1 MKIQLLTGDANERY
15 RVTHKQE
22 ILRLLHGIIEARSL
36 AALYWDPHQDPVLS
50 TLLAADPQHGE
61 LILERGP
68 DSQGASRMLDRPSVV
83 CATHYE
89 KVHIQFEGL
98 HPRAATHEGIPALR
112 VDFPGELL
120 RMQRREYYR
129 LTTSV
134 IKPVKC
140 LINQDGKFVDT
151 TVLDIS
157 VGGLGI
163 LSMAEG
169 SEIKAGDVY
178 HGCRIALPNAGEYAI
193 SLQVC
198 TTFELTLKNGKTSLR
213 AGCQF
218 IDLPPSVETEI
229 QRFINRVDRE
239 RRSRYF

>member
-1 MKIQLLTGDANERY
+1 MKIQLLSGDGNERY

-22 ILRLLHGIIEARSL
+22 ILRLLRGIADAR
-36 AALYWDPHQDPVLS
+36 ALVAVYWDPHQDPVLS
-50 TLLAADPQHGE
+50 SLLVVDPQRGD
-61 LILERGP
+61 LVLEQGP
-68 DSQGASRMLDRPSVV
+68 SHLTSNRLLESASVV
-83 CATHYE
+83 CATTFE
-89 KVHIQFEGL
+89 KVHIQFDGA
-98 HPRAATHEGIPALR
+98 HPQAVSHEGRPALR
-112 VDFPGELL
+112 LDFPAELL

-134 IKPVKC
+134 VKPVKC

-151 TVLDIS
+151 TVVDIS

-169 SEIKAGDVY
+169 VEIKAGDAY
-178 HGCRIALPNAGEYAI
+178 HGCRIALPNAGEYAV

-198 TTFELTLKNGKTSLR
+198 TTYELTLKNGKTSLR

-229 QRFINRVDRE
+229 QRYINRVDRE

>member
-1 MKIQLLTGDANERY
+1 MKLLLLSSDGDTRY
-15 RVTHKQE
+15 QVTHKQE
-22 ILRLLHGIIEARSL
+22 ILRILKGIMAARSTV
-36 AALYWDPHQDPVLS
+36 AIYWDHHQDPAISSLIDVNPQKGELFLES
-50 TLLAADPQHGE
+50 GPSALAADRVVE
-61 LILERGP
+61 
-68 DSQGASRMLDRPSVV
+68 SRQVTCVTSF
-83 CATHYE
+83 E
-89 KVHIQFEGL
+89 KVHIQFAGD
-98 HPRAATHEGIPALR
+98 HPSSANHNGANCIKLAL
-112 VDFPGELL
+112 PSELL
-120 RMQRREYYR
+120 RIQRREYYR

-151 TVLDIS
+151 TVVDIS

-163 LSMAEG
+163 LSMADG
-169 SEIKAGDVY
+169 VEIKAGDVY
-178 HGCRIALPNAGEYAI
+178 HGCRIALPNAGEYAV

-198 TTFELTLKNGKTSLR
+198 TTFELTLKNGKISLR

-229 QRFINRVDRE
+229 QRYINRVDRE

>member
-1 MKIQLLTGDANERY
+1 MKLQLLSSDGDARY
-15 RVTHKQE
+15 QITHKQE
-22 ILRLLHGIIEARSL
+22 ILRLLRGVMEARSTV
-36 AALYWDPHQDPVLS
+36 AIYWDHHQDPALS
-50 TLLAADPQHGE
+50 SLVDVNPQRGELLLESGPSALAA
-61 LILERGP
+61 ERVL
-68 DSQGASRMLDRPSVV
+68 QSRQVV
-83 CATHYE
+83 CVTSFE
-89 KVHIQFEGL
+89 KVHIQFLG
-98 HPRAATHEGIPALR
+98 
-112 VDFPGELL
+112 DFPSGVVHNGASCIRLGFPSELL
-120 RMQRREYYR
+120 RMQRRDYYR

-140 LINQDGKFVDT
+140 LVNQDGKFVDT
-151 TVLDIS
+151 TVVDIS

-163 LSMAEG
+163 LSIADG
-169 SEIKAGDVY
+169 VEIKAGDVY

-229 QRFINRVDRE
+229 QRYINRVDRE